1 MIPRGRICIV
11 TLTSSSRF
19 VCCCWADAVYVFN
32 ATMYM
37 LSTLRDYGWGE
48 VLAAYT
54 APEPFLA
61 AEALPEEKMP
71 LKVGGTGG
79 SAVGGARARVQGA
92 QDGGRDRAAVAA
104 AGYEVYDGYD
114 RGSGGNTNTN
124 ATTNGSGSGRSSST
138 RSAGSAGSGRSSGG
152 RSSGGSGSGARL
164 API

>member
-1 MIPRGRICIV
+1 
-11 TLTSSSRF
+11 
-19 VCCCWADAVYVFN
+19 VYVFN

-61 AEALPEEKMP
+61 AEALPEEKVP

-79 SAVGGARARVQGA
+79 SAVGGVRVRGG
-92 QDGGRDRAAVAA
+92 QDGGRDRAALAA

-124 ATTNGSGSGRSSST
+124 ANTNGSGSGSGRSSST
-138 RSAGSAGSGRSSGG
+138 RSAGSAGSAGSGSGRG
-152 RSSGGSGSGARL
+152 GSGARL